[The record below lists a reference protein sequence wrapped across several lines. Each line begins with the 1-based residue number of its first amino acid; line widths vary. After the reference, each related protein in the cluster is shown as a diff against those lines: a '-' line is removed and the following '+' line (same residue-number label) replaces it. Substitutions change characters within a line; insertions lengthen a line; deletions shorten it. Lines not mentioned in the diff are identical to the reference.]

1 MLDYF
6 YIHWKTL
13 LKTQQENINYDLKF
27 NAAKSFLFLVLMLLS
42 KYSKYKLKF
51 NTKHLV
57 TPGIRKPNAVK
68 MK

>member
-13 LKTQQENINYDLKF
+13 LKTRQENINSDLKF
-27 NAAKSFLFLVLMLLS
+27 NAAKSFLFLVLMPLS
-42 KYSKYKLKF
+42 KNSKYKLKF
-51 NTKHLV
+51 NTKLLV
-57 TPGIRKPNAVK
+57 TPGIRKRNAVK